1 MLNGN
6 YKIRIRNA
14 DEFQRACKK
23 LESDGYSCPLRLC
36 GYYGML
42 IRNNGVVTLVD
53 KDTFYSS
60 GDFSLIGIVGIG
72 ELISKPVLKPLSGKE
87 ALEMILAGKG
97 VEVYLEGEWYCVI
110 DRNLNIRNF
119 LGGCMIF
126 RLKKP
131 KPVSVKVNGVVYTSK
146 EEAHKFIDEV
156 FA

>member
-1 MLNGN
+1 MLIGS
-6 YKIRIRNA
+6 YKVRTRNA
-14 DEFQRACKK
+14 DEFHRVCKE
-23 LESDGYSCPLRLC
+23 LENDGYVCPLRLG
-36 GYYGML
+36 GYYGMF
-42 IRNNGVVTLVD
+42 IRNNGKVTLVD
-53 KDTFYSS
+53 KPTFDGS
-60 GDFSLIGIVGIG
+60 DNFSLIGIIELG
-72 ELISKPVLKPLSGKE
+72 ELLSKPVLKPLSGKE

-131 KPVSVKVNGVVYTSK
+131 KPVSVKVNDVVYTSK